1 MTINNKPNS
10 KRDAL
15 EIIERKYGRLTVG
28 ELLHSWRVGEEMSQ
42 TKFAKKL
49 GISVQSLCDLEKG
62 RRIPSPARAAK
73 IAKKIG
79 YSELTMIQL
88 AIRDTLYADGFKYN
102 VKLESA

>member
-1 MTINNKPNS
+1 MNTSSKPNS

-15 EIIERKYGRLTVG
+15 ELIERKYGRLTVG

-62 RRIPSPARAAK
+62 RRIPSPARAAR

-79 YSELTMIQL
+79 YSEIALIQL
-88 AIRDTLYADGFKYN
+88 ALRDTLHADGFKFN
-102 VKLESA
+102 VKLEIA